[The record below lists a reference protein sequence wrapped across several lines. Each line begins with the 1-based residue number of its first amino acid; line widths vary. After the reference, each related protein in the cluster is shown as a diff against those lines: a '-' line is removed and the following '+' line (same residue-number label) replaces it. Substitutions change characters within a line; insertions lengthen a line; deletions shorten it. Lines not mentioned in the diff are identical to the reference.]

1 MVKSIS
7 DRGKS
12 LTLFGAA
19 GKTVDRRMAEYE
31 YDSEQA
37 SSYPLGLYIAV
48 YYGGNRSEFA
58 KANGVVRQQ
67 VTKWLNNGFYVVD
80 HKLYSPRRN
89 LNRP

>member
-1 MVKSIS
+1 
-7 DRGKS
+7 
-12 LTLFGAA
+12 
-19 GKTVDRRMAEYE
+19 MAEYG
-31 YDSEQA
+31 SEQA

>member
-7 DRGKS
+7 DRSKS
-12 LTLFGAA
+12 LALFGEA
-19 GKTVDRRMAEYE
+19 GKTVDMLMAE

-48 YYGGNRSEFA
+48 YYDGNRSEFA